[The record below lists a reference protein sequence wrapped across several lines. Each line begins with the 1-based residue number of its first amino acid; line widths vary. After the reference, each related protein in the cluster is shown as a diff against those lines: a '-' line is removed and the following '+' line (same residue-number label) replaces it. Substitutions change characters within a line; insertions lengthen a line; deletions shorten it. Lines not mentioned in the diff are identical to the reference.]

1 MSNLTLRLLSAAVL
15 LPVVITCCVFG
26 GWWVRGMVFVAAIGS
41 LYEYGRVVLK
51 GDTLARAL
59 MMLVG
64 GAATAAALVA
74 TNPMIALLS
83 VQASVL
89 VFGANAV
96 LRPRA
101 DDLPETFR
109 QLGLSVFGVVY
120 IALGVFAVAR
130 LRDLGDAEEF
140 TGVAKGSLILVAF
153 VATWA
158 NDTCAY
164 FAGRFLGKHKMAG
177 PISPKK
183 TWEGFAG
190 GFVGTPLF
198 LIGGK
203 LLLDQM
209 FNRVGYVDI
218 VIVSL
223 GAAFLG
229 PMGDLVESLWKRAY
243 DVKDS
248 SNLIPG
254 HGGILDRIDAVFF
267 VGPWVLGYFA
277 ALKPLLS
284 ALPG

>member
-1 MSNLTLRLLSAAVL
+1 MAHDAV
-15 LPVVITCCVFG
+15 V
-26 GWWVRGMVFVAAIGS
+26 
-41 LYEYGRVVLK
+41 
-51 GDTLARAL
+51 
-59 MMLVG
+59 
-64 GAATAAALVA
+64 
-74 TNPMIALLS
+74 ALLA

-96 LRPRA
+96 LRPHA
-101 DDLPETFR
+101 EDLPRTFR
-109 QLGLSVFGVVY
+109 QLGLSIFGVVY

-130 LRDLGDAEEF
+130 LRDLGDDSGYA
-140 TGVAKGSLILVAF
+140 GAARGSLVLVAF

-190 GFVGTPLF
+190 GFVGTPMF
-198 LIGGK
+198 LWAGK
-203 LLLDQM
+203 LM
-209 FNRVGYVDI
+209 FPAMFAHVGGVDI
-218 VIVSL
+218 LLVSV
-223 GAAFLG
+223 GASFLG
-229 PMGDLVESLWKRAY
+229 PVGDLVESLWKRAY

-267 VGPWVLGYFA
+267 VAPWTLGYFA
-277 ALKPLLS
+277 AIKPLLVS
-284 ALPG
+284 AGVAG

>member
-15 LPVVITCCVFG
+15 LPLVILLCVLG
-26 GWWVRGMVFVAAIGS
+26 GWWVRGLVFSAAVLG
-41 LYEYGRVVLK
+41 LYEYGRVVLA
-51 GDTLARAL
+51 GDPWARAL
-59 MMLVG
+59 MMLTG
-64 GAATAAALVA
+64 SSATAVALVA
-74 TNPMIALLS
+74 TDAIVALLA

-89 VFGANAV
+89 VFGARAV

-101 DDLPETFR
+101 DDLPATFR

-120 IALGVFAVAR
+120 VALGVFAVSR
-130 LRDLGDAEEF
+130 LRDLGDQYEGTAR
-140 TGVAKGSLILVAF
+140 GSLILVAF
-153 VATWA
+153 VGTWA

-198 LIGGK
+198 LLGGK
-203 LLLDQM
+203 LAFPTM
-209 FNRVGYVDI
+209 FAPVSVVDI
-218 VIVSL
+218 AIVSC
-223 GAAFLG
+223 GASFLG

-248 SNLIPG
+248 SQLIPG
-254 HGGILDRIDAVFF
+254 HGGILDRIDALFF
-267 VGPWVLGYFA
+267 VGPWVLGYFV
-277 ALKPLLS
+277 ALKPLIASL
-284 ALPG
+284 GH

>member
-1 MSNLTLRLLSAAVL
+1 VSNLTLRLLSAAVL
-15 LPVVITCCVFG
+15 LPLVITACVLG
-26 GWWVRGMVFVAAIGS
+26 GWWVRGMVFFAAVGA
-41 LYEYGRVVLK
+41 LYEYGRVVLR
-51 GDTLARAL
+51 GDGLARAL
-59 MMLVG
+59 LMVT
-64 GAATAAALVA
+64 GAGATSAALLVSDA
-74 TNPMIALLS
+74 VVALLA

-101 DDLPETFR
+101 DDLPDTFR

-130 LRDLGDAEEF
+130 LRDMGDAF
-140 TGVAKGSLILVAF
+140 DGVARGSLILVAF

-198 LIGGK
+198 LLGGR
-203 LLLDQM
+203 LLFPTM
-209 FNRVGYVDI
+209 FAHVGVVDI
-218 VIVSL
+218 ACVSV
-223 GAAFLG
+223 GASFLG

-254 HGGILDRIDAVFF
+254 HGGILDRIDALFF
-267 VGPWVLGYFA
+267 VAPWVLGYFT
-277 ALKPLLS
+277 ALKPLLGPL
-284 ALPG
+284 AR